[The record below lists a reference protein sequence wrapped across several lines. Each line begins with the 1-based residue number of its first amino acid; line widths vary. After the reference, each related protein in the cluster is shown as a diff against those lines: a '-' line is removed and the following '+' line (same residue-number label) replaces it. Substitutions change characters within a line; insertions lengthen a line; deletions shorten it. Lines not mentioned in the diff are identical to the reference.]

1 MKLPLLAKS
10 IPASCNSPESLQ
22 PLLDAF
28 ILRCKAKSLSPG
40 SIRWYKDKLR
50 PFLAFLEGV
59 KITAAKGISP
69 THIRAYL
76 EHLREEGQCSGTIYR
91 AYTGLGT
98 FFGFLLKEDFITSN
112 PMMLVEKPK
121 RVKRLIQAF
130 SMEQIRALLDQFDH
144 NNFPHLRTRT
154 LTILLLDTGLRI
166 SEGLGIKKDDVN
178 LQSNTIRVLGKGG
191 KERDVPFGATAK
203 QAIMQYLMR
212 IGEIPGQELLFINRF
227 GGGVNR
233 RTIQRQLQLYAGKA
247 GIKGVRPSPHTLRH
261 TFATQYILN
270 GGDAFS
276 LQRILGHS
284 TLDMVR
290 VYVDMANSNV
300 ALQHRKFSPMD
311 RLGPVSGIG
320 RKVAIK

>member
-1 MKLPLLAKS
+1 MKLPLQVQS
-10 IPASCNSPESLQ
+10 NTIPCNSSSSFQ
-22 PLLDAF
+22 YLLDAF
-28 ILRCKAKSLSPG
+28 ILRCKAKSLASG
-40 SIRWYKDKLR
+40 SVRWYKDKLR

-59 KITAAKGISP
+59 GITAAKDISP

-76 EHLREEGQCSGTIYR
+76 EHLRTEGQCSGTIYR

-98 FFGFLLKEDFITSN
+98 FFGFLLKEDFIKSN
-112 PMMLVEKPK
+112 PIALVEKPK
-121 RVKRLIQAF
+121 RTKRLIQAL
-130 SMEQIRALLDQFDH
+130 SMEQIRALLAQFDG

-178 LQSNTIRVLGKGG
+178 LQGNTIRVLGKGG
-191 KERDVPFGATAK
+191 KERDVPFGTTAK

-212 IGEIPGQELLFINRF
+212 IGDIPGQELLFLNRF

-233 RTIQRQLQLYAGKA
+233 RTIQRQLQLYARKA

-300 ALQHRKFSPMD
+300 SIQHRKFSPMD
-311 RLGPVSGIG
+311 RLGPVAGIG